1 MDFAMT
7 NTFGKKKK
15 KKKAYG
21 TTFYIEAASLKH
33 F

>member
-7 NTFGKKKK
+7 NTFGKKK